1 MYCASASVSACVC
14 VCVCVCIPFPK
25 LLPWDSAP
33 MHDDRRAFTSCLAC
47 CFHPSFCRTWCMRK
61 CQKRPI
67 HMPKETYSF
76 KWQKRPIHMAKSR
89 PHNIRVPVGRSR
101 RGPCACLQCLPTG
114 PAVCISVTRDLFM
127 CQKRPIH
134 VPKETYSYG
143 KKRPIHMAKR
153 GLFTLASDYVLHQV
167 TIHMAKETYLNGK
180 KDLFIWQK
188 EAYSH

>member
-1 MYCASASVSACVC
+1 MCVC
-14 VCVCVCIPFPK
+14 VYHSQSSCPGTRRQCTTTGEHSPHALPAVSIPAFAGPGVCVSVKRDLFI
-25 LLPWDSAP
+25 
-33 MHDDRRAFTSCLAC
+33 
-47 CFHPSFCRTWCMRK
+47 

-67 HMPKETYSF
+67 HSNGKRDLFIWPNRGLITFAYLSGALAAARAHACNACQLVPRCASVLQETYSC
-76 KWQKRPIHMAKSR
+76 AK
-89 PHNIRVPVGRSR
+89 
-101 RGPCACLQCLPTG
+101 
-114 PAVCISVTRDLFM
+114 RDLFM
-127 CQKRPIH
+127 CQKRPVH